1 MCLSDRRPLPTG
13 LKQYYAVVSAYPL
26 AHKIFEE
33 KAQHLQELFS
43 RIPFNQALVFSNLH
57 SR

>member
-1 MCLSDRRPLPTG
+1 MTLGFFIG
-13 LKQYYAVVSAYPL
+13 LKQYYKVVNLYPM